1 VKSLKNKRYI
11 NLQIKI
17 TVLVFVILLS
27 LSYLIGLYLSSNVK
41 NKALDISKTYLTS
54 LPSLIDNSINNFMV
68 AGDKTI
74 VKQLVKELSTDENI
88 IGIHIFDAEGDISCA
103 FSDFESRYPNKYLH
117 MIYSNYT
124 KKETLKEIKSEKID
138 MLAYYKPYENK
149 KECRRCHP
157 AGKKIIGVLN
167 INVDMSQF
175 TGKLKSEANTVK
187 AILMLSTFILA
198 GILSYVI
205 NYLITRPVRKLENGM
220 KEVSNNNL
228 NTTVKIN
235 SRDELE
241 KLADYFNQMVKS
253 LRKANKEIDS
263 FQKSL
268 IHTDRLMTVGQ
279 LTASLSHEIKNPL
292 NSIFITADL
301 LHAKCEQLNDPYYT
315 RLIDNIV
322 SDSERIRDIISQTLN
337 FSKLDNSGLEAVPI
351 KDLLNNILI
360 YAGRILFDNER
371 INFELD
377 ADDRLMQ
384 CSLKVNKTSM
394 EQVFINL
401 LKNAV
406 ESIPD
411 NKNGE
416 VRLVIKRYETN
427 YVTFVISDTGVG
439 IPESV
444 QDNIFSQ
451 FYTTKTQGT
460 GLGLSIVKELVE
472 FHDGE
477 IRVESEEGG
486 GTSFIVKLP
495 VADCEQRA
503 SHDGE

>member
-1 VKSLKNKRYI
+1 
-11 NLQIKI
+11 
-17 TVLVFVILLS
+17 
-27 LSYLIGLYLSSNVK
+27 
-41 NKALDISKTYLTS
+41 
-54 LPSLIDNSINNFMV
+54 MV
-68 AGDKTI
+68 AGDKTV

-88 IGIHIFDAEGDISCA
+88 IGIHIFDSEGDISCA

-124 KKETLKEIKSEKID
+124 KKETLKEIKSENID

-157 AGKKIIGVLN
+157 AEKEVIGVLN

-175 TGKLKSEANTVK
+175 TGRLKSEANTVQ
-187 AILMLSTFILA
+187 AILMLSAFILA

-228 NTTVKIN
+228 NTTVEIN

-301 LHAKCEQLNDPYYT
+301 LHAKCEQLNDPYYA

-322 SDSERIRDIISQTLN
+322 NDSERIRDIISQTLN

-371 INFELD
+371 IDFEMD
-377 ADDRLMQ
+377 ADDKLMQ
-384 CSLKVNKTSM
+384 CKLKINKTSM

-406 ESIPD
+406 ESIPE
-411 NKNGE
+411 NEKGE
-416 VRLVIKRYETN
+416 VKLAIKRDEVKYI
-427 YVTFVISDTGVG
+427 TFVISDTGVG

-444 QDNIFSQ
+444 RGNIFNQ
-451 FYTTKTQGT
+451 FYTTKKQGT

-472 FHDGE
+472 SHDGKVY
-477 IRVESEEGG
+477 VESEEGV

-495 VADCEQRA
+495 VADCEQKSAYR
-503 SHDGE
+503 EQKKY

>member
-1 VKSLKNKRYI
+1 
-11 NLQIKI
+11 
-17 TVLVFVILLS
+17 VILLS

-41 NKALDISKTYLTS
+41 SKALSISKTYITS

-68 AGDKTI
+68 AGDKTV
-74 VKQLVKELSTDENI
+74 VKQLVKELSTDVNI

-103 FSDFESRYPNKYLH
+103 FSDFESMYPNEYLQ

-124 KKETLKEIKSEKID
+124 KRETLKEIKSEKMD

-149 KECRRCHP
+149 KECQRCHS
-157 AGKKIIGVLN
+157 AEKNIIGVLN

-175 TGKLKSEANTVK
+175 TKQLKSEANTVQG
-187 AILMLSTFILA
+187 ILMFSAFVFA
-198 GILSYVI
+198 GILSYII
-205 NYLITRPVRKLENGM
+205 NYLIARPIRKLENGL

-228 NTTVKIN
+228 NTTVDIN
-235 SRDELE
+235 SGDELE
-241 KLADYFNQMVKS
+241 KLAIYFNQMVES

-268 IHTDRLMTVGQ
+268 IHSDRLMTVGQ

-301 LHAKCEQLNDPYYT
+301 LHGKCEQIDPYYA
-315 RLIDNIV
+315 RLIENIL
-322 SDSERIRDIISQTLN
+322 SDAERIRDIISQTLN
-337 FSKLDNSGLEAVPI
+337 FSKFDNSGLEAVPI
-351 KDLLNNILI
+351 KDLLNNILT

-371 INFELD
+371 INFEMD
-377 ADDRLMQ
+377 ADDKLMQ
-384 CSLKVNKTSM
+384 CKLKVNKTSM

-406 ESIPD
+406 ESIPE
-411 NKNGE
+411 NEKGE
-416 VRLVIKRYETN
+416 VKLAIKRDEVKYI
-427 YVTFVISDTGVG
+427 TFVISDTGVG

-444 QDNIFSQ
+444 RGNIFNQ
-451 FYTTKTQGT
+451 FYTTKKQGT

-472 FHDGE
+472 FHDGKVY
-477 IRVESEEGG
+477 VESEEGV

-495 VADCEQRA
+495 VADCEQNPAHR
-503 SHDGE
+503 EQKKY